1 MQTYEQQ
8 PAFKTNEYFQQY
20 VHRNKKLKS
29 LNLEQKHVTT
39 LFFNCWSKISLA
51 IKTSTIR

>member
-29 LNLEQKHVTT
+29 LNLEQKHV
-39 LFFNCWSKISLA
+39 LHFVF
-51 IKTSTIR
+51 